1 MLALRKFRRGRFWDA
16 IWWLRTR
23 LAWGLRKSRDASQ
36 PVNSSS
42 VDLSLHIKCL
52 PQLARRVVLDGGV
65 PLVGPSPHEELRGP
79 SVYSPERL
87 LRAHGGRRSKDF
99 RVLY

>member
-1 MLALRKFRRGRFWDA
+1 VLALRKFRRGRFWDA
-16 IWWLRTR
+16 IRCLKMRR
-23 LAWGLRKSRDASQ
+23 VWGLRKSRDASQ

-65 PLVGPSPHEELRGP
+65 PLVGP
-79 SVYSPERL
+79 
-87 LRAHGGRRSKDF
+87 
-99 RVLY
+99 

>member
-1 MLALRKFRRGRFWDA
+1 VLALRKIRRGGFWDA

-42 VDLSLHIKCL
+42 VDLNLHIKSL

-65 PLVGPSPHEELRGP
+65 PLVGPQEELRGP
-79 SVYSPERL
+79 SVYSPEGL

>member
-1 MLALRKFRRGRFWDA
+1 MLRARGIRRRGSRDA
-16 IWWLRTR
+16 IHGLRMR
-23 LAWGLRKSRDASQ
+23 LVWGLRKSRDASQ

-42 VDLSLHIKCL
+42 VDLNLHIKSL

-65 PLVGPSPHEELRGP
+65 PLVGPQEELRGP
-79 SVYSPERL
+79 SVYSPEGL